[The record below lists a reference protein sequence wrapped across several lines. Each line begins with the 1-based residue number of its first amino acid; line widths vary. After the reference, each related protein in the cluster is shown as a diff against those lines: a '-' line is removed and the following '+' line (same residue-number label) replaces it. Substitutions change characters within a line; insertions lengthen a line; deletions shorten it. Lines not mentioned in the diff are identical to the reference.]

1 MPSLLEEL
9 LVEIGGEDLDFSP
22 TRRFPRRF
30 HERHGEGIGLL
41 AGRAAEHPATDRIV
55 PALRQELGQDVS
67 LEHIERLGVAEE
79 TRDADEHVGEERV
92 EFSGVASKKA
102 RVALQRVLPG
112 ENDAPGDAPLDG
124 AGSVERKV
132 DAAMVA

>member
-1 MPSLLEEL
+1 MPGLLEEL
-9 LVEIGGEDLDFSP
+9 LVEVGGEDLEFSRA
-22 TRRFPRRF
+22 RRFPRRF

-41 AGRAAEHPATDRIV
+41 AGGAAEHPATDRIV
-55 PALRQELGQDVS
+55 PALRQELGQDIA
-67 LEHIERLGVAEE
+67 LEHIERLGVAKE

-92 EFSGVASKKA
+92 EFLGIAPEKA
-102 RVALQRVLPG
+102 LVALQRVLLG